1 MCENGLTASPHTH
14 KHIPDRL
21 AFMLNNPIRRIL
33 SHPDRLISTLEIRP
47 KDVVADFGCGPG
59 FFLIPLAGVA
69 AKVIGIDVSSRMLD
83 RASSYAKKNHVSV
96 DLLQSDGTDI
106 KLQDGSVD
114 LILLVHV
121 FHEVEDEQRVLR
133 EFLRI
138 LRPSGRLAIVEKT
151 RPGSVLPA
159 SLGPPIMEEKRVV
172 EEVQRAG
179 LTFDRTIPYGKDSII
194 ISRK

>member
-1 MCENGLTASPHTH
+1 LTASTHAH
-14 KHIPDRL
+14 KHIPDHL
-21 AFMLNNPIRRIL
+21 AFMLNNPLRRKL
-33 SHPDRLISTLEIRP
+33 SHPNRLISTLEIKP
-47 KDVVADFGCGPG
+47 KDVVVDFGCGPG

-69 AKVIGIDVSSRMLD
+69 AKVIGIDVSTRMLD
-83 RASSYAKKNHVSV
+83 RASSYAKKNSVSV

-121 FHEVEDEQRVLR
+121 FHEVEDEQGLLR

-151 RPGSVLPA
+151 RPSRVLPA
-159 SLGPPIMEEKRVV
+159 SLGPPIVEEKRVV

-179 LTFDRTIPYGKDSII
+179 LTSDRTIPYGKDSII